1 MNLQFPVLS
10 GRDYPFVPKERFG
23 GCPICGKKI
32 ENGAAYVHGGAVYE
46 DTTFETE
53 AFFKVGYHSKA
64 TDVSGCG
71 QVDVVKHLYGG
82 QFDLNFCSTS
92 CVRAFFSKIV
102 DEVERQ
108 VEQNRS
114 EEEPTP

>member
-1 MNLQFPVLS
+1 MNLQFPLLS